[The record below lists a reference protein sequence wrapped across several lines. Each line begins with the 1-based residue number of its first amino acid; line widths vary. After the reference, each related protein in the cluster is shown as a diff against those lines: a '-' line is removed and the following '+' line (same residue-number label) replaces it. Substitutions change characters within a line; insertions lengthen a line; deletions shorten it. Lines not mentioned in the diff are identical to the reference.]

1 MFKFFQSK
9 FGSVK
14 VAPSETNREVFDRAL
29 GELNGIVALM
39 ADKPKITID
48 PSTGTVSY
56 DLPEQMPDEALALP
70 APEAEKEEPAA
81 EKEEPAA
88 EVEEKAP
95 DTAEVA
101 DEETE
106 KKEEAA

>member
-14 VAPSETNREVFDRAL
+14 VAPAETNREVFERAL

-81 EKEEPAA
+81 E
-88 EVEEKAP
+88 VEEKAP

-101 DEETE
+101 DDETE

>member
-14 VAPSETNREVFDRAL
+14 VEPVETHREVFERAL

-48 PSTGTVSY
+48 PATGTVSY

-70 APEAEKEEPAA
+70 APEIEKEETVA
-81 EKEEPAA
+81 EAPEEIETAKDAEPKESA
-88 EVEEKAP
+88 EQ
-95 DTAEVA
+95 
-101 DEETE
+101 EETE
-106 KKEEAA
+106 KKAEAA